1 MSNQRKSPRGK
12 SEGATA
18 HNGKSPNGK
27 ATKGKA
33 AVKKELKKKTVAAG
47 IEGAGLREEATR
59 VASSSAP
66 ATRQTAPA
74 APKPAEPKPAAVS
87 AKPATPPKPASPK
100 PVASK
105 PAPAASKPAAAVE
118 KRPPA
123 VPKPALKPS
132 APRHLLGGA
141 VDTFQR
147 TFEAAGQGTV
157 AVNCKLLDF
166 ARTNVNSSLDY
177 VKDLAAARSP
187 VRVMRLQM
195 EYWHDCFET
204 FVSQTQELRAL
215 SAEVVAN
222 ANKPLREHIRGPR
235 RAA

>member
-1 MSNQRKSPRGK
+1 MSNHRKSPRSK

-27 ATKGKA
+27 TTKEKA
-33 AVKKELKKKTVAAG
+33 AAKKELKKKTVAAG

-59 VASSSAP
+59 VASSF
-66 ATRQTAPA
+66 ATPQTAPV
-74 APKPAEPKPAAVS
+74 APRPAEPKPAPVS
-87 AKPATPPKPASPK
+87 AKPATPPKPASPR

-105 PAPAASKPAAAVE
+105 PVPAASKPAAVE
-118 KRPPA
+118 KRPPDI
-123 VPKPALKPS
+123 PKPAPRPDT
-132 APRHLLGGA
+132 PRHLLGGA

-187 VRVMRLQM
+187 VRDMRLQM